1 MTTSTVKLKILR
13 LFIESVKMEVSLTND
28 KKDMRLLI
36 LPVKFQRSLL

>member
-1 MTTSTVKLKILR
+1 MATSTIKLKILR
-13 LFIESVKMEVSLTND
+13 LFIVKMEVSLTND